1 MIISKT
7 PYRISFFGGGS
18 DYPSWYIA
26 NGGAVLSATIDKYI
40 YISCRYLPPFF
51 EHKYR
56 IVWSQ
61 LENVKAINEIK
72 HRAVKEMLKYF
83 KIKSGLEIHYDGDL
97 PAKSGMGSSSVF
109 IVGLMN
115 LLNNFQGKKIK
126 NKILAQKSIH
136 FEQKILKD
144 IVGSQDHVAAAYG
157 GFNKITFK
165 IGGGFNVH
173 PISIKKKTLNS
184 LNRNLLLVYTGI
196 SRTAHTIARGYVNKL
211 HKSKKS
217 HILQISSL
225 VAEAE
230 KTLRNGDV
238 DNFGKLLHES
248 WLEKKSLSS
257 SITNSFIDEIYNI
270 AINKGA
276 IGGKLLGAGGGG
288 FLLFYV
294 PYFKQK
300 NFIKYFRKLISIP
313 FKFSSEGSAIL
324 FKNID
329 KKII

>member
-18 DYPSWYIA
+18 DYPSWYIR
-26 NGGAVLSATIDKYI
+26 NGGAVLSTTIDKYI

-61 LENVKAINEIK
+61 VENVKAINEIK

-97 PAKSGMGSSSVF
+97 PATSGMGSSSVF
-109 IVGLMN
+109 VVGLMN

-126 NKILAQKSIH
+126 KKILAQKSIY

-144 IVGSQDHVAAAYG
+144 VVGS

-165 IGGGFNVH
+165 TGGGFNVH
-173 PISIKKKTLNS
+173 PISIKKKTLDK

-196 SRTAHTIARGYVNKL
+196 KRTAHDIAKGYINKL

-217 HILQISSL
+217 HILQIISI
-225 VAEAE
+225 AGEAE
-230 KTLRNGDV
+230 KTLRKGDV
-238 DNFGKLLHES
+238 NNFGKLLHES

-257 SITNSFIDEIYNI
+257 SITNSSIDEIYNN

-276 IGGKLLGAGGGG
+276 LGGKLLGAGGGG
-288 FLLFYV
+288 FFLFYV

-300 NFIKYFRKLISIP
+300 NFIKHFRKLITIP
-313 FKFSSEGSAIL
+313 FKFSSEGSTIL